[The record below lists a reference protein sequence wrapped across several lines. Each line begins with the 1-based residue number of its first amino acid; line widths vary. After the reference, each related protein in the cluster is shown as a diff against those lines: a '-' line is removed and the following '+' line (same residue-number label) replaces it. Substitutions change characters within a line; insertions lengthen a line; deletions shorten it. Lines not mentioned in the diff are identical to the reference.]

1 VNRVL
6 GSLLIGIVLA
16 SVASSVF
23 ALPVNIPA
31 IVPNLER
38 ASVLVPESDLAQPV
52 MPDSRMDAIGL
63 DIFAP
68 RSSQVMPKQDTVDYV
83 VVRKKERKLLLY
95 AGDALI
101 KSYPI
106 ALGKNPVGQKQR
118 EGDSRTPEGVYT
130 LDWRNPDSRF
140 YRSIHVNYPNQ
151 KQLKHARAQGIDPG
165 GEIMIHG
172 QPSDWTERIAL
183 TFGGKDWTEGCIA
196 VENQAMQ
203 EIWNLVADNTLI
215 EIMP

>member
-1 VNRVL
+1 MNRLL
-6 GSLLIGIVLA
+6 GSLCIGAVLSIV
-16 SVASSVF
+16 VSSVS

-38 ASVLVPESDLAQPV
+38 ATVLTPATDLAQPV
-52 MPDSRMDAIGL
+52 MEDTRMDPIGL
-63 DIFAP
+63 EIFAP
-68 RSSQVMPKQDTVDYV
+68 RSSQARPTQDQIDYV
-83 VVRKKERKLLLY
+83 VVRKKERRLLLY

-106 ALGKNPVGQKQR
+106 ALGKNPIGQKQR

-130 LDWRNPDSRF
+130 LDWRNPNSRF

-151 KQLKHARAQGIDPG
+151 KQLKQARAKGIDPG

-183 TFGGKDWTEGCIA
+183 TFGGRDWTEGCIA